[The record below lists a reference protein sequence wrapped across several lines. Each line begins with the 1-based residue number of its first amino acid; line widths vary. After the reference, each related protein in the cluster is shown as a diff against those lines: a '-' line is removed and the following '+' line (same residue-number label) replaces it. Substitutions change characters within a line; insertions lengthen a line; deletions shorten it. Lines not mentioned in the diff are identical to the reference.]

1 MNLSGKV
8 AIVTGGASGIG
19 RAAALLM
26 SCRGASVLVADIHS
40 QESADVAREIGR
52 DGGLAE
58 ACAVDVSVN
67 DEVERMIGAATEAFG
82 GLDILVNCAAIQ
94 IVATLD
100 ETTEEMWDTIH
111 RVNLKGVFLC
121 SKHAVPAMLKRGGGA
136 IVNVGSV
143 LGIVADPT
151 LAAYCAAKG
160 GVLSLSRVAALTYG
174 PKNIRVN
181 CICPGDVETPLVQAY
196 FDSAPDPDALR
207 KDVFEKYA
215 LRRIASPQEIAKVI
229 AFLASDESSFLTGSS
244 IVVDGGLTVKCY

>member
-1 MNLSGKV
+1 
-8 AIVTGGASGIG
+8 
-19 RAAALLM
+19 
-26 SCRGASVLVADIHS
+26 
-40 QESADVAREIGR
+40 
-52 DGGLAE
+52 
-58 ACAVDVSVN
+58 
-67 DEVERMIGAATEAFG
+67 
-82 GLDILVNCAAIQ
+82 
-94 IVATLD
+94 
-100 ETTEEMWDTIH
+100 
-111 RVNLKGVFLC
+111 
-121 SKHAVPAMLKRGGGA
+121 MLKRGGGA